1 MRLYKIIRNSDGQVV
16 FQGKLSEL
24 KTYFNVDPK
33 KNVVVKSFLAK
44 VQKVLGDKYTLST
57 EEYSSLT
64 LPKDLTE

>member
-1 MRLYKIIRNSDGQVV
+1 MRLYKITRNSDGQVV

-24 KTYFNVDPK
+24 KSYFGVDSK

-44 VQKVLGDKYTLST
+44 VQKVLGDKYTLSV

-64 LPKDLTE
+64 LPDNFAE